1 MRIRR
6 WPITVS
12 IGRMPTPFSDAS
24 RRSGLLSLLALILAI
39 VAVALAGWALWQPDS
54 SEPSYSDTQRAD
66 ARVKVC
72 GAMDVVRKGVSLNT
86 NLQPQ
91 GGPEDMTGAL
101 AVAANA
107 RVSLYDGGQY
117 LLDRLDPATPTD
129 LADAIRSFA
138 NNLMDIGANTTAG
151 IQNSDPAQAA
161 RLKDADTANGTITE
175 LCK

>member
-66 ARVKVC
+66 AKVKVC
-72 GAMDVVRKGVSLNT
+72 AAMDIVPKKAYRSTQICSLR
-86 NLQPQ
+86 
-91 GGPEDMTGAL
+91 A
-101 AVAANA
+101 
-107 RVSLYDGGQY
+107 
-117 LLDRLDPATPTD
+117 DPT
-129 LADAIRSFA
+129 
-138 NNLMDIGANTTAG
+138 M
-151 IQNSDPAQAA
+151 
-161 RLKDADTANGTITE
+161 
-175 LCK
+175 